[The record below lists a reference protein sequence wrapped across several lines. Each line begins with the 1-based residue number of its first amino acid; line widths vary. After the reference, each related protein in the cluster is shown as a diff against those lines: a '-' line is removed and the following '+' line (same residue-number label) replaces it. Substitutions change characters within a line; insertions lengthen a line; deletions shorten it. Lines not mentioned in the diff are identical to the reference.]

1 MNHLREVNATQVLI
15 IGAGISGLEAAR
27 LLRQKGI
34 KALVLE
40 GRNRTGGRIWSIRSR
55 SGLMLDL
62 GASYIHGI
70 YGSIPS
76 GLLTNP
82 LWDLTQ
88 EAKIRT
94 RRTERTSFLGAYPVD
109 VNVSHARN
117 WYDEY
122 MTFVREETR
131 ISSANLSFEY
141 YANLFAT
148 QKNLTE
154 KQEYVFYNYLYFMI
168 GNVEGAELSAISGKA
183 YLDLTSVHHGEW
195 HIFDETGYM
204 AVTDYLARDL
214 TDIRLEQIV
223 TKINYNEKFV
233 EVSTRDGQVYRAE
246 YVLIT
251 IPLGVLKSK
260 RIEFS
265 PSLPQWKLG
274 AIDRI
279 GFGVYEKVFL
289 LWDQAWWNITDFYFL
304 RTSSTPTESR
314 YRVNAKKWN
323 NKSVLT
329 CTFAGEAASQLKSK
343 RNRSEVIDE
352 IRNTLQ
358 KMFPDIV
365 IPPPL
370 ESYMTRWNEDP
381 FSDGSYSYISV
392 NQNNED
398 PFYLSEPIA
407 DRLLFAGEATST
419 DTYGYA
425 HGALL
430 SARRE
435 VSRLLFVY
443 DLLPKQNS
451 TTAQSVMT
459 APLEIYI
466 VSSFIFLQLW

>member
-1 MNHLREVNATQVLI
+1 MKEVNATRVLI

-27 LLRQKGI
+27 LLRQHGI
-34 KALVLE
+34 KTLVLE
-40 GRNRTGGRIWSIRSR
+40 ARNRIGGRIWSIRSK
-55 SGLMLDL
+55 SGVMLDL

-88 EAKIRT
+88 EAKIPT
-94 RRTERTSFLGAYPVD
+94 HKTERTFFLGSYPV
-109 VNVSHARN
+109 NISMSYARN

-122 MTFVREETR
+122 MTFVREKTR
-131 ISSANLSFEY
+131 ISSANVSLDY
-141 YANLFAT
+141 YANMFVT
-148 QKNLTE
+148 QKNFTNN
-154 KQEYVFYNYLYFMI
+154 QRQVFYNYLYFMI
-168 GNVEGAELSAISGKA
+168 GSVEGAELNAIGAKG
-183 YLDLTSVHHGEW
+183 YLDVTSIHHGEW
-195 HIFDETGYM
+195 HIFPETGYM
-204 AVTDYLARDL
+204 ALTDYLAKDL
-214 TDIRLEQIV
+214 TDIRLERVV
-223 TKINYNEKFV
+223 TKINYDEKFV

-251 IPLGVLKSK
+251 VPLGVLKSQQ
-260 RIEFS
+260 IEFK

-289 LWDQAWWNITDFYFL
+289 LWDQPWWNLTDFYFL
-304 RTSSTPTESR
+304 RTSFMPTEFR

-329 CTFAGEAASQLKSK
+329 CSFAANAASQLKWK
-343 RNRSEVIDE
+343 KNQNEVIEE

-365 IPPPL
+365 IPPPI
-370 ESYMTRWNEDP
+370 ESYMTRWNDDS
-381 FSDGSYSYISV
+381 FSYGSYAYISV
-392 NQNNED
+392 KQNYED
-398 PFYLSEPIA
+398 PFYLSEPIS

-435 VSRLLFVY
+435 VSRLLFAY
-443 DLLPKQNS
+443 DLLPKQNLITS
-451 TTAQSVMT
+451 QSVMT
-459 APLEIYI
+459 ASLEIYI
-466 VSSFIFLQLW
+466 LISFLSLQLCL